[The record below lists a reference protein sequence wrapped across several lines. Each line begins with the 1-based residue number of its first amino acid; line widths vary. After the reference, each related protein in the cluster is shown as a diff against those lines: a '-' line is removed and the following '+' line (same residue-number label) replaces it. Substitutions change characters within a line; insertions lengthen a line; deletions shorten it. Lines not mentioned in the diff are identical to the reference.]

1 MHTKLMFDPI
11 AVSVGPGHRREL
23 STLSELHQFVDGWE
37 PSRRGKAYQTA
48 ARTVEAARTGEGSVE
63 QASAAFLT
71 FAKAAGIL
79 WPDDGSIYVKP
90 SVQGFGG
97 YAM

>member
-1 MHTKLMFDPI
+1 MHTKLIFDPI

-23 STLSELHQFVDGWE
+23 SALSELCQFMNE
-37 PSRRGKAYQTA
+37 FELSRRGKAYDAA
-48 ARTVEAARTGEGSVE
+48 ARAVEAARTGEGSIQ
-63 QASAAFLT
+63 QARAAFLA

>member
-23 STLSELHQFVDGWE
+23 STLSELHQFVDEWE
-37 PSRRGKAYQTA
+37 PSRRGKTYEAA
-48 ARTVEAARTGEGSVE
+48 ARAVEAARTGEGSIE
-63 QASAAFLT
+63 QASAAFLA
-71 FAKAAGIL
+71 FAKAAAIL

-97 YAM
+97 HAM